1 MFDRTPSPARTML
14 TAQNNASSGVVP
26 QPASVR
32 GQKASA
38 NALLE
43 RLLTAH
49 AKRDK
54 LGASRTSV
62 RNIKGWE
69 MKTLSQRQ
77 RRILSFMRRF
87 RDEKD
92 YPPTIRDIVRGC
104 GISST
109 SVVDYNLKILEREGH
124 IRRDREVSRGIE
136 LLDRERRTMVTVPV
150 IGYIAAGEPIPVP
163 TSDTWDI
170 EPLDTIEVTSGLI
183 QGREGVYA
191 LKVKGTSMV
200 DALVNDGDIV
210 LMQQASTAE
219 NGEMVAAWL
228 KANGET
234 TLKKLYRERG
244 RIRLQPA
251 NSQMKP
257 IYTAPDDVEVQGKVI
272 GVIRQV

>member
-1 MFDRTPSPARTML
+1 MKALSPRQKRML
-14 TAQNNASSGVVP
+14 N
-26 QPASVR
+26 
-32 GQKASA
+32 
-38 NALLE
+38 
-43 RLLTAH
+43 
-49 AKRDK
+49 
-54 LGASRTSV
+54 
-62 RNIKGWE
+62 
-69 MKTLSQRQ
+69 
-77 RRILSFMRRF
+77 FMRRF
-87 RDEKD
+87 REEKD

-136 LLDRERRTMVTVPV
+136 LLHKERRTMVTVPV

-170 EPLDTIEVTSGLI
+170 EPLDTIEVSSGLI

-191 LKVKGTSMV
+191 LKVKGKSMV

-210 LMQQASTAE
+210 LMQSASTAE

-228 KANGET
+228 KDNGET